1 MSSDND
7 IVIILFI
14 WSCYDSWSLHS
25 VHTFSTNMK
34 IAHGSE
40 PENTA
45 RCTLPTAYWLHTVWL
60 YDDDSDHDTWFH
72 TKFDLIEPIQI

>member
-1 MSSDND
+1 
-7 IVIILFI
+7 
-14 WSCYDSWSLHS
+14 
-25 VHTFSTNMK
+25 MK